1 MPSKFVFLV
10 IRAMEELSTGDWSL
24 IARYLS
30 EEASEEDFVRLDGL
44 THRTQNLREEMEALR
59 KRMNIPVTS
68 GPDVFDAD
76 LAFDKLHQRLKAEG
90 LI

>member
-1 MPSKFVFLV
+1 MPCKFVFLV

-30 EEASEEDFVRLDGL
+30 EEASEEDFVRLDSL

-59 KRMNIPVTS
+59 KRMSIPVTS
-68 GPDVFDAD
+68 APDVFNAD
-76 LAFDKLHQRLKAEG
+76 LALDKLHHRLKAEG

>member
-30 EEASEEDFVRLDGL
+30 EEASEEDFVRLDSL

-68 GPDVFDAD
+68 GPDVFNAD
-76 LAFDKLHQRLKAEG
+76 LALDKLHRRLKTEG

>member
-30 EEASEEDFVRLDGL
+30 EEASDEDFVRLDSL
-44 THRTQNLREEMEALR
+44 THRIQKLREEMEALR
-59 KRMNIPVTS
+59 KRMNTPVTS
-68 GPDVFDAD
+68 GPDVFNAD

>member
-30 EEASEEDFVRLDGL
+30 EEASEGDLVRLDRL
-44 THRTQNLREEMEALR
+44 AHRTKNLREEMEALR
-59 KRMNIPVTS
+59 KRMNVPVTP
-68 GPDVFDAD
+68 GPNVFNAD
-76 LAFDKLHQRLKAEG
+76 PAFDKLHQRLKAEG

>member
-1 MPSKFVFLV
+1 
-10 IRAMEELSTGDWSL
+10 MEELTTGDWSL

-30 EEASEEDFVRLDGL
+30 EEASEEDFVRLDSL

-68 GPDVFDAD
+68 GPDVFNAD
-76 LAFDKLHQRLKAEG
+76 PAFDKLHQRLKAEG
-90 LI
+90 LV